1 VLSDTTK
8 LNRAFKA
15 IFGAAHTEDARLFFQ
30 ELFPYLLDILGQ
42 DVKTQAVPLWP
53 GAQLDGWTDGI
64 IMSDVRAMTPVPT
77 TGNKVWAVNNTPG
90 NWSTPRRFH
99 YVHPRYD
106 TPFNGGVKNL
116 VTSGYVIKLYQD
128 DGMGGPGAQIPPTAT
143 PDGSP
148 STGGWEFEYESGIL
162 YWTAVPTAFTLPF
175 HIEAFRYVGTFGN
188 FGGVGTVQKVY
199 STPYAYLGPLAV
211 GDAVY
216 IDPAVTDTVRRA
228 DNAALA
234 TADVIG
240 FVSQKDVPAPGQ
252 CIVQVAGEVAGL
264 APVGLGPPFFGKWLY
279 LGTAGAVTDTPP
291 LAGIVKPVGV
301 ARSNST
307 LAMGLEPLTIL

>member
-1 VLSDTTK
+1 MLSDTTR

-30 ELFPYLLDILGQ
+30 ELFPYLLDVLGQ
-42 DVKTQAVPLWP
+42 DVKTDTIVLPPGYAV
-53 GAQLDGWTDGI
+53 DGQTDGI
-64 IMSDVRAMTPVPT
+64 IMFDKRVMTPVPT
-77 TGNKVWAVNNTPG
+77 TNNKVWAINNTPG
-90 NWSTPRRFH
+90 NWATPRRYH

-106 TPFNGGVKNL
+106 TPFNGGSNNL
-116 VTSGYVIKLYQD
+116 VTSGYGIKLYQD
-128 DGMGGPGAQIPPTAT
+128 DGVGGEGAQIPPTAT

-148 STGGWEFEYESGIL
+148 ATGGWEFEYESGIL
-162 YWTAVPTAFTLPF
+162 YFTAVPTAFTLPF
-175 HIEAFRYVGTFGN
+175 HLRAYRYVGTFGN

-211 GDAVY
+211 GNAVY
-216 IDPAVTDTVRRA
+216 IDPAVTDTVRQA

-240 FVSQKDVPAPGQ
+240 FVSQKDFPGLGQ

-264 APVGLGPPFFGKWLY
+264 APVGAGPPFWGKWLY
-279 LGTAGAVTDTPP
+279 LGTAGGVTDTPP
-291 LAGIVKPVGV
+291 LVGV
-301 ARSNST
+301 SKPLGIARSNT
-307 LAMGLEPLTIL
+307 ALALAMEPLTIL